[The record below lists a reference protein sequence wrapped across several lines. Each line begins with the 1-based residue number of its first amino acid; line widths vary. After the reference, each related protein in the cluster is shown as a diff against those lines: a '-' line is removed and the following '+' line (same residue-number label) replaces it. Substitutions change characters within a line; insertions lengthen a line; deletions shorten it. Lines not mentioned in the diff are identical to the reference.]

1 MIGLTALRLARVS
14 NLPTV
19 WTNAMAGVALAGGD
33 PFGVRTLVLAA
44 ALSLFYSGGMFLND
58 AFDHA
63 IDRRERPQ
71 RPIPSGAVSLE
82 GVFAAGFAMLLAG
95 LALVVWA
102 AAGFAPP
109 TTWHGPLAGIGLA
122 AAILFYDWNHKGDP
136 LSPVSMALCRA
147 LAYLTAG
154 FAAVTPAEPGVWT
167 VALVGGCHI
176 VGLTYVARQ
185 ENLTR
190 LENLWPLAF
199 LAVPLFYGLWLA
211 LGSGVGLALSAGLA
225 ICVGL
230 ALHWLRRREPGD
242 VKRAVVTLIAA
253 VALLDGIFLAASG
266 WPAAAL
272 VAALAFGLAL
282 VLQRFVPGT

>member
-1 MIGLTALRLARVS
+1 MNGLTALRLARVS

-19 WTNAMAGVALAGGD
+19 WTNAMAGVALAGGA
-33 PFGVRTLVLAA
+33 PLSGRAALAA
-44 ALSLFYSGGMFLND
+44 LALSLFYSGGMFLND

-82 GVFAAGFAMLLAG
+82 GVFGAGFAMLLAG
-95 LALVVWA
+95 LALVVWV

-109 TTWHGPLAGIGLA
+109 TAWQGPLAGIALA
-122 AAILFYDWNHKGDP
+122 AAILLYDWNHKGNP

-154 FAAVTPAEPGVWT
+154 FAAVTAAGPGVWT

-190 LENLWPLAF
+190 LENLWPLAL
-199 LAVPLFYGLWLA
+199 LAVPLLYGLWLA
-211 LGSGVGLALSAGLA
+211 LGSAVGLALWAGLA
-225 ICVGL
+225 ACVGL
-230 ALHWLRRREPGD
+230 ALRWLRRRGPGD
-242 VKRAVVTLIAA
+242 VKSAVVTLIAA
-253 VALLDGIFLAASG
+253 VALLDGIFLAATG

-272 VAALAFGLAL
+272 VAALAFAL
-282 VLQRFVPGT
+282 TLLLQRYVPGT

>member
-1 MIGLTALRLARVS
+1 MNGLTALRLARVS

-19 WTNAMAGVALAGGD
+19 WTNAMAGVAMAGGD
-33 PFGVRTLVLAA
+33 PFDVRTLVLAA

-58 AFDHA
+58 AFDHG

-109 TTWHGPLAGIGLA
+109 TTWHGTLAGIGLA
-122 AAILFYDWNHKGDP
+122 AAILVYDWNHKGNR

-147 LAYLTAG
+147 LAYLSAG
-154 FAAVTPAEPGVWT
+154 FAAVAPAEPGVWT

-190 LENLWPLAF
+190 LENLWPLAL
-199 LAVPLFYGLWLA
+199 LAVPLVYGLWLA
-211 LGSGVGLALSAGLA
+211 LGSGVGLALWAGLA

-242 VKRAVVTLIAA
+242 VKGAVVTLIAA

-272 VAALAFGLAL
+272 VAALAFALTL